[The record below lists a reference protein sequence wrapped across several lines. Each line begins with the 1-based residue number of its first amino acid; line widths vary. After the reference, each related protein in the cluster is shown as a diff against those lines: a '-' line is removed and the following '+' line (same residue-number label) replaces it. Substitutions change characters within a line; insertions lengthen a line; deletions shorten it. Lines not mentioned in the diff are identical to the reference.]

1 MSTVTVEQLKEMVG
15 TEIGASDWFQID
27 QDRVQAFA
35 DATLDHQFIHL
46 DDEKAK
52 QTPFGGTI
60 AHGFL
65 TLSLLVPLT
74 NEFMPK
80 VEGTVMGVNYG
91 TEKIRFLEPVPVG
104 SKIRARATLKAL
116 DDKGGNRLLL
126 TYGIT
131 VEIEGKDKPALIAD
145 WLSMIF
151 YK

>member
-1 MSTVTVEQLKEMVG
+1 MTTVTVEQLQAMVG
-15 TEIGASDWFQID
+15 TEVGASSWFEID
-27 QDRVQAFA
+27 QKRINDFA

-46 DDEKAK
+46 DAEKAA
-52 QTPFGGTI
+52 QTPFGTTI

-74 NEFMPK
+74 NEFLPK
-80 VEGTVMGVNYG
+80 VEGTLMGVNYG
-91 TEKIRFLEPVPVG
+91 TEKIRFLEPVKVN
-104 SKIRARATLKAL
+104 SKIRARATLKNAE
-116 DDKGGNRLLL
+116 DKGGNRLLL

-131 VEIEGKDKPALIAD
+131 VDIEGSEKPALIAD